1 MEKDYVAIEELKAFA
16 LDFIQKA
23 GEEAL
28 EFYGRGAPQ
37 VKFDESL
44 ITKVELHLN
53 ALFQDALRA
62 RFPDHHSFDGQ
73 GSEDNTAYTHEA
85 KRYVWIFDPLD
96 GMSNFMAG
104 IPVWGLSIALMD
116 NKWPVFGA
124 FYMPATGDLFH
135 AVAGQ
140 EAFRGTRTIHV
151 SRQDSI
157 SDESVLLT
165 FSRFH
170 QYYQNGFPGKQLNLG
185 CTSAHICYVAMG
197 GAEAALIANESYRN
211 LAAVRVVMEAAGGHF
226 MRLDGTKFP
235 IAEYLEGQTADLHLL
250 ALPTALF
257 AQVNRCLKKT
267 F

>member
-1 MEKDYVAIEELKAFA
+1 MEKDYVPIEALKAFA

-53 ALFQDALRA
+53 QLFQKALQEK
-62 RFPDHHSFDGQ
+62 FPDHHSFDGQ
-73 GSEDNTAYTHEA
+73 SSDDAYTHEA

-104 IPVWGLSIALMD
+104 IPIWGMSIALID
-116 NKWPVFGA
+116 NKWPVLGA

-140 EAFRGTRTIHV
+140 EAFRGTQAIRV
-151 SRQDSI
+151 SSQESI
-157 SDESVLLT
+157 SDESVLFT

-170 QYYQNGFPGKQLNLG
+170 QVYQLGFPGKQLNLG

-197 GAEAALIANESYRN
+197 CAEAALIANESYSN
-211 LAAVRVVMEAAGGHF
+211 LAAVRVIMEAAGGHF

-250 ALPTALF
+250 ALPIPLF
-257 AQVNRCLKKT
+257 DQVNRSLKKIY
-267 F
+267 

>member
-1 MEKDYVAIEELKAFA
+1 MEKDYAPIEELQSFA
-16 LDFIQKA
+16 LDFIRKA
-23 GEEAL
+23 GDEAL

-37 VKFDESL
+37 LKFDESL
-44 ITKVELHLN
+44 VTKVELHLN
-53 ALFQDALRA
+53 QLFQKALQA

-73 GSEDNTAYTHEA
+73 SPDDAYTHEA

-104 IPVWGLSIALMD
+104 IPVWGMSIALID
-116 NKWPVFGA
+116 NKWPVLGA

-140 EAFRGTRTIHV
+140 EAFRGTQAIHV
-151 SRQDSI
+151 SSQETI

-170 QYYQNGFPGKQLNLG
+170 QSYQNAFPGKLLNLG
-185 CTSAHICYVAMG
+185 CTCAHICYVAMG
-197 GAEAALIANESYRN
+197 FAEAALIANESYRN
-211 LAAVRVVMEAAGGHF
+211 LAAVRVIVEAAGGHF

-235 IAEYLEGQTADLHLL
+235 IAEYLEGQSADLDLL
-250 ALPTALF
+250 ALPTSLF
-257 AQVNRCLKKT
+257 AQVNRCLKKVYG
-267 F
+267 

>member
-1 MEKDYVAIEELKAFA
+1 MDKDHVPIEDLKSFA
-16 LDFIQKA
+16 LEFIQKA

-37 VKFDESL
+37 VKFDETL
-44 ITKVELHLN
+44 ITKAELHLN
-53 ALFQDALRA
+53 QLFQKALQA
-62 RFPDHHSFDGQ
+62 RFPEHHCFDGQ
-73 GSEDNTAYTHEA
+73 SPGEAYTHEA

-104 IPVWGLSIALMD
+104 IPVWGMSIALLE
-116 NKWPVFGA
+116 NKWPVLGA

-140 EAFRGTRTIHV
+140 EAFRGTQAIHV
-151 SRQDSI
+151 SSQETI

-170 QYYQNGFPGKQLNLG
+170 QHYRNGFPGKQLNLG

-197 GAEAALIANESYRN
+197 CAEAALIANESYQD
-211 LAAVRVVMEAAGGHF
+211 LAAVRVIMEAAGGHF

-235 IAEYLEGQTADLHLL
+235 IAEYLEGQTTDIHLL
-250 ALPTALF
+250 ALPTNLF
-257 AQVNRCLKKT
+257 AQVNRCLKKAY
-267 F
+267 

>member
-1 MEKDYVAIEELKAFA
+1 LDKDYVPIEDLKSFAIE
-16 LDFIQKA
+16 FIQKA

-37 VKFDESL
+37 VKFDETL
-44 ITKVELHLN
+44 ITRTELQLN
-53 ALFQDALRA
+53 RLFQKTLQA
-62 RFPDHHSFDGQ
+62 RFPDHHFFDGQ
-73 GSEDNTAYTHEA
+73 SPEEAYTHDA

-104 IPVWGLSIALMD
+104 IPVWGMSIALLD
-116 NKWPVFGA
+116 NKWPVLGA

-140 EAFRGTRTIHV
+140 EAFRGAQAINV
-151 SRQDSI
+151 SSQESI

-165 FSRFH
+165 YSRFH
-170 QYYQNGFPGKQLNLG
+170 EHYRTGFPGKQLNLG

-197 GAEAALIANESYRN
+197 CAEAALIANESYQD
-211 LAAVRVVMEAAGGHF
+211 LAAVRVILEAAGGHF

-235 IAEYLEGQTADLHLL
+235 IAEFLEGQTADIHLL

-257 AQVNRCLKKT
+257 TQVNRCLKT
-267 F
+267 IF

>member
-1 MEKDYVAIEELKAFA
+1 MEKDYVPIAELKAFA
-16 LDFIQKA
+16 LDFIEKA

-37 VKFDESL
+37 VKFDEGL
-44 ITKVELHLN
+44 ITKVELHLTQ
-53 ALFQDALRA
+53 LFQKALQA
-62 RFPDHHSFDGQ
+62 RFPHHHSFDGQ
-73 GSEDNTAYTHEA
+73 TSDDTAYTHEA

-104 IPVWGLSIALMD
+104 IPVWGMSIALMD
-116 NKWPVFGA
+116 NKWPVLGA

-140 EAFRGTRTIHV
+140 EAFRGTQVITV
-151 SRQDSI
+151 SSQDSI
-157 SDESVLLT
+157 NDESVLLT

-170 QYYQNGFPGKQLNLG
+170 QYYRNSFPGKQLNLG

-197 GAEAALIANESYRN
+197 SAEAALIANESYRN
-211 LAAVRVVMEAAGGHF
+211 LAAVRVIMESAGGHF

-235 IAEYLEGQTADLHLL
+235 IAEYLEGQAADLHLL

-267 F
+267 Y

>member
-1 MEKDYVAIEELKAFA
+1 MDKDYVPIEELKTFA
-16 LDFIQKA
+16 IDFIKKA
-23 GEEAL
+23 GEAAL

-37 VKFDESL
+37 VKFDETL
-44 ITKVELHLN
+44 ITKVELQLN
-53 ALFQDALRA
+53 ALFQKALRA
-62 RFPDHHSFDGQ
+62 RFPDHHCFDGR
-73 GSEDNTAYTHEA
+73 STDDAYTHDP

-96 GMSNFMAG
+96 GMSNFMDG
-104 IPVWGLSIALMD
+104 IPIWGMSIALLD
-116 NKWPVFGA
+116 NKWPVLGA

-140 EAFRGTRTIHV
+140 DALRGTQPVHV
-151 SRQDSI
+151 STQDSI

-170 QYYQNGFPGKQLNLG
+170 QHYQSGFPGKQLNLG
-185 CTSAHICYVAMG
+185 CTSAHICFVAMG
-197 GAEAALIANESYRN
+197 FAEAALIANESYQD
-211 LAAVRVVMEAAGGHF
+211 LAAVRVIMEAAGGRF

-235 IAEYLEGQTADLHLL
+235 IAEFLEGSATGIHLL

-267 F
+267 I

>member
-1 MEKDYVAIEELKAFA
+1 MDKDYVLIEDLKSFAIE
-16 LDFIQKA
+16 FIKKA
-23 GEEAL
+23 GEETL

-37 VKFDESL
+37 VKFDETL
-44 ITKVELHLN
+44 ITRTELQLN
-53 ALFQDALRA
+53 QLFQKTLRA
-62 RFPDHHSFDGQ
+62 RFPEHHFFDGQ
-73 GSEDNTAYTHEA
+73 SPEEAYTHDA

-104 IPVWGLSIALMD
+104 IPVWGMSIALLD
-116 NKWPVFGA
+116 NKWPVLGA

-140 EAFRGTRTIHV
+140 EAFRGTQAIQV
-151 SRQDSI
+151 SSQDSI

-170 QYYQNGFPGKQLNLG
+170 QRYQNGFPGKQLNLG

-197 GAEAALIANESYRN
+197 CAEAALIANESYQN
-211 LAAVRVVMEAAGGHF
+211 LAAVRVILEAAGGHF

-235 IAEYLEGQTADLHLL
+235 IAEFLEGQTTDIHLL

-257 AQVNRCLKKT
+257 TQVNRCLKAIL
-267 F
+267 